1 MGVFVTSK
9 DTLYIKFDLNT
20 QTIVQNDNLTI
31 NYYENYGEYS
41 ILSTDNTNSN
51 FDLLLNLGSEFYS
64 VSKKSG
70 TISNDIGIFNEFVTL
85 KATSFENE
93 ISYDISIQVEYFSSE
108 NPDTPLPE
116 PEPTYNLKYWLEFT
130 NQNAISHRLEIL
142 QLGFEGASTQIYGNY
157 VHQYTKKKDI
167 HETVVPSN
175 LSIDLEANTTLT
187 LNDLYSEE
195 EQTFLVKAYRNSQL
209 IFIGFIKPDGIYED
223 WVSDRWM
230 LSIDCYDG
238 LNILKDLSFVKNDG
252 MFFKNNMSELNAI
265 YYSLIRTKLDL
276 PINVCIDVFNS
287 EYSFDIYHSV
297 LEQVYINT
305 ERYHQDV
312 EKEKIMDCNEVVS
325 SILSTYNA
333 SIIQMNGEWFI
344 YRPIDVK
351 NGMTFKRYVNG
362 IFDNEIY
369 FEVGKTLGSHINGL
383 ENFDAI
389 HCNANQRKTISPS
402 CQAFRVNYKYGTV
415 ASLTINPDLKLGDR
429 LNIDGWVVNNPDGKV
444 YRNTNGYGI
453 NSSIILSDS
462 TYFNNRTLLLK
473 NNSGASASEGDLLDL
488 EIKFSNIGYAGR
500 NTSYIGLH
508 YEIYTDN
515 YQFCLKRGTNQA
527 YWKLK
532 TLLNDTEDY
541 YKFIQYN
548 GKYGYGKGEAILN
561 LSLPSF
567 PENTNI
573 FISIFRD
580 VTYSSDYSNEYRLII
595 NSIKIIP
602 KSNQSYKG
610 EYHDSQFKKRKSTK
624 SNKDLVVYNGDTLSE
639 IYYGTLLNAE
649 NNALEAKWYR
659 FGFTEERELLS
670 ICAEDRLRSAPRPM
684 IEFEGDIMGYI
695 PFLSF
700 VSINNIA
707 GNFQPIE
714 YTYNANSDTIKL
726 VNREFSNTP
735 LDNTTFSVEKSYD
748 YGNVTKVTIRS

>member
-1 MGVFVTSK
+1 MGYFVTNK
-9 DTLYIKFDLNT
+9 DTLYIKFDLET
-20 QTIVQNDNLTI
+20 QAIIIDDSVLV
-31 NYYENYGEYS
+31 NYYPEDVSDSGSFFINNASANFSLIADLVNVDLYHVEPYS
-41 ILSTDNTNSN
+41 LP
-51 FDLLLNLGSEFYS
+51 
-64 VSKKSG
+64 
-70 TISNDIGIFNEFVTL
+70 ISNDVGIFNETIEFISDFNPTIKKTITL
-85 KATSFENE
+85 
-93 ISYDISIQVEYFSSE
+93 QVEYFSSD

-142 QLGFEGASTQIYGNY
+142 QLGFEGTEMQIYGNF

-195 EQTFLVKAYRNSQL
+195 EQTFLVKAYRDSQL

-238 LNILKDLSFVKNDG
+238 LNILKDLSFVKSDG
-252 MFFKNNMSELNAI
+252 LFFRNNMSELNAI

-287 EYSFDIYHSV
+287 EYSFTIYHSV

-305 ERYHQDV
+305 DRYYQDV

-351 NGMTFKRYVNG
+351 NGMTFKRYVDG

-369 FEVGKTLGSHINGL
+369 LEVGKTLGSHIDGIL
-383 ENFDAI
+383 NFDAI

-415 ASLTINPDLKLGDR
+415 ASILENTNLKLGDG
-429 LNIDGWVVNNPDGKV
+429 LNIEGFVVDNTLGNV
-444 YRNTNGYGI
+444 YRNPSGYGI
-453 NSSIILSDS
+453 WAWTIPAATSSFSFIKLIETNPIYVANGDTVDFTIKFESTGYATGLKISIETPNYILYQKKGWQLKTASISDDTPYLGWYNSNAGYLSIGEGIMVVNL
-462 TYFNNRTLLLK
+462 TTTFPE
-473 NNSGASASEGDLLDL
+473 EGDFILKIANDEVEGLPVGAEQGKFIL
-488 EIKFSNIGYAGR
+488 HMVEIKPN
-500 NTSYIGLH
+500 
-508 YEIYTDN
+508 
-515 YQFCLKRGTNQA
+515 K
-527 YWKLK
+527 
-532 TLLNDTEDY
+532 
-541 YKFIQYN
+541 
-548 GKYGYGKGEAILN
+548 
-561 LSLPSF
+561 
-567 PENTNI
+567 NTNLAI
-573 FISIFRD
+573 
-580 VTYSSDYSNEYRLII
+580 
-595 NSIKIIP
+595 
-602 KSNQSYKG
+602 QG
-610 EYHDSQFKKRKSTK
+610 EYHDAQFKTRKSTK
-624 SNKDLVVYNGDTLSE
+624 TSKDLVVYNGDTLSE
-639 IYYGTLLNAE
+639 IYYGTLLDSIGGYLN
-649 NNALEAKWYR
+649 AKWYR

-714 YTYNANSDTIKL
+714 YTYNAISDTIKL

-748 YGNVTKVTIRS
+748 YGNITKVTIKS

>member
-9 DTLYIKFDLNT
+9 DTLYIKFDLFT
-20 QTIVQNDNLTI
+20 QTIIENDNLTI
-31 NYYENYGEYS
+31 NYYANDGEYP
-41 ILSTDNTNSN
+41 ILSTDNINSN

-108 NPDTPLPE
+108 NPDTPIPE
-116 PEPTYNLKYWLEFT
+116 PEQTYNLKYWLEFT

-142 QLGFEGASTQIYGNY
+142 QLGFEGTEMQIYGNF

-167 HETVVPSN
+167 HDTVVPSN

-223 WVSDRWM
+223 WVSDRWL

-238 LNILKDLSFVKNDG
+238 LNILKDLSFVKSDG
-252 MFFKNNMSELNAI
+252 LFFRNNMSELNAI
-265 YYSLIRTKLDL
+265 YYSLARTKLDL

-287 EYSFDIYHSV
+287 EYTFDIYHSV

-305 ERYHQDV
+305 DRYYQDV

-362 IFDNEIY
+362 TFDNEIY
-369 FEVGKTLGSHINGL
+369 LEVGKTIGSHINGL

-415 ASLTINPDLKLGDR
+415 ASLISNSDLKLGDG
-429 LNIDGWVVNNPDGKV
+429 LTIEGFHVYSDANI
-444 YRNTNGYGI
+444 YRQISGYGI
-453 NSSIILSDS
+453 YVDVPSSIDYEIQDYFPIIENTEPIAVTKGDKIKVSINANMDGEPTTLNVTLSTENYILLRKNGWVLKTDVGDFPDDAPYLFYELFYEKTNIDIISEAPEDS
-462 TYFNNRTLLLK
+462 FFTVLISYQELP
-473 NNSGASASEGDLLDL
+473 NSGVPLTSLL
-488 EIKFSNIGYAGR
+488 Y
-500 NTSYIGLH
+500 
-508 YEIYTDN
+508 
-515 YQFCLKRGTNQA
+515 
-527 YWKLK
+527 
-532 TLLNDTEDY
+532 
-541 YKFIQYN
+541 
-548 GKYGYGKGEAILN
+548 
-561 LSLPSF
+561 
-567 PENTNI
+567 
-573 FISIFRD
+573 
-580 VTYSSDYSNEYRLII
+580 I
-595 NSIKIIP
+595 NSIKIVP
-602 KSNQSYKG
+602 DESNLNAKKG
-610 EYHDSQFKKRKSTK
+610 EYHDAQFKTRKSTK
-624 SNKDLVVYNGDTLSE
+624 TSKDLVVYNGDTLSE
-639 IYYGTLLNAE
+639 IYYGTLLNS
-649 NNALEAKWYR
+649 NGGYLNAKWYR

-695 PFLSF
+695 QFLSF

-714 YTYNANSDTIKL
+714 YTYNAISDTIKL

>member
-1 MGVFVTSK
+1 MGRFSISK
-9 DTLYIKFDLNT
+9 DTLYIKFDLFT
-20 QTIVQNDNLTI
+20 QTIVQNDSIRVNYHTKDVSDSGSFHI
-31 NYYENYGEYS
+31 NNSANFSLIADLVNEDLYNVVPYS
-41 ILSTDNTNSN
+41 LPIA
-51 FDLLLNLGSEFYS
+51 
-64 VSKKSG
+64 
-70 TISNDIGIFNEFVTL
+70 NDVGIFNEIIEFISDFNPTVKKTITL
-85 KATSFENE
+85 
-93 ISYDISIQVEYFSSE
+93 QVEYFSSE

-142 QLGFEGASTQIYGNY
+142 QLGFEGVETQIYGNF

-167 HETVVPSN
+167 HDTVVPSN

-223 WVSDRWM
+223 WVSDRWI

-305 ERYHQDV
+305 ERYYQDV

-369 FEVGKTLGSHINGL
+369 FDAGKTIGSHINGL

-415 ASLTINPDLKLGDR
+415 ASLISNSDLKLGEG

-444 YRNTNGYGI
+444 YRNSNGYGI
-453 NSSIILSDS
+453 NADNIEHYSSSIYYNGTDSQQSFIELIRNNPIDITSGDILVVSINYS
-462 TYFNNRTLLLK
+462 VFG
-473 NNSGASASEGDLLDL
+473 GA
-488 EIKFSNIGYAGR
+488 NAGAV
-500 NTSYIGLH
+500 SF
-508 YEIYTDN
+508 ETDN
-515 YQFCLKRGTNQA
+515 YYYYSKKNEWR
-527 YWKLK
+527 LK
-532 TLLNDTEDY
+532 TENITDDTRFVRVSYKGNVMNFKITLPPSAESGSFIVKWYRGVIFGYVISGRGYTELN
-541 YKFIQYN
+541 
-548 GKYGYGKGEAILN
+548 
-561 LSLPSF
+561 S
-567 PENTNI
+567 
-573 FISIFRD
+573 ISISPN
-580 VTYSSDYSNEYRLII
+580 SST
-595 NSIKIIP
+595 
-602 KSNQSYKG
+602 QSYKG
-610 EYHDSQFKKRKSTK
+610 EYHDAQFKTRKSTK

-700 VSINNIA
+700 VSINNIT

-714 YTYNANSDTIKL
+714 YTYNAISDTIKL
-726 VNREFSNTP
+726 VNREFSNVP
-735 LDNTTFSVEKSYD
+735 LDSKTFSVEKSFD
-748 YGNVTKVTIRS
+748 YGNITKVTIKS

>member
-1 MGVFVTSK
+1 MEYFSTNK

-20 QTIVQNDNLTI
+20 QTIVQNDSVLVIYYQQDVSDSGSFFI
-31 NYYENYGEYS
+31 NNT
-41 ILSTDNTNSN
+41 STNFSLIADLVNGNIYHIEPNS
-51 FDLLLNLGSEFYS
+51 LP
-64 VSKKSG
+64 
-70 TISNDIGIFNEFVTL
+70 IANDIGIFNETIEFISDFNPTIKKTITL
-85 KATSFENE
+85 
-93 ISYDISIQVEYFSSE
+93 QVEYFNSD

-142 QLGFEGASTQIYGNY
+142 QFGFAGASTQIYGNF

-167 HETVVPSN
+167 HDTVVPSN

-238 LNILKDLSFVKNDG
+238 LNILKDLSFVKSDG
-252 MFFKNNMSELNAI
+252 LFFRNNMSELNAI
-265 YYSLIRTKLDL
+265 YYSLIRTKLNL

-305 ERYHQDV
+305 ERYYQDV
-312 EKEKIMDCNEVVS
+312 EKEKTMDCNEVVS

-369 FEVGKTLGSHINGL
+369 FEAGKTLGSHINGL

-415 ASLTINPDLKLGDR
+415 ASLILNPDLKLGEG

-444 YRNTNGYGI
+444 YRHPSGYGLI
-453 NSSIILSDS
+453 SKPRND
-462 TYFNNRTLLLK
+462 K
-473 NNSGASASEGDLLDL
+473 NNSVVLIHNIPIDIQEYDVLDISFAF
-488 EIKFSNIGYAGR
+488 ENKGYAIGLI
-500 NTSYIGLH
+500 TSY
-508 YEIYTDN
+508 ETDN
-515 YQFCLKRGTNQA
+515 YYFYVKNG
-527 YWKLK
+527 WKLK
-532 TLLNDTEDY
+532 TETVSNDTRY
-541 YKFIQYN
+541 FITRNTAPSIDPLVGRGLGPANFTITLPPSPETGLFKVTVYRDLN
-548 GKYGYGKGEAILN
+548 NETSDTGDRFTIKYINIKPNTDIKIKGE
-561 LSLPSF
+561 F
-567 PENTNI
+567 
-573 FISIFRD
+573 
-580 VTYSSDYSNEYRLII
+580 
-595 NSIKIIP
+595 
-602 KSNQSYKG
+602 
-610 EYHDSQFKKRKSTK
+610 HDAQFKKRKSTK

-649 NNALEAKWYR
+649 NNALDAKWYR

-700 VSINNIA
+700 ISINNIA

-714 YTYNANSDTIKL
+714 YTYNAIYDTIKL

-735 LDNTTFSVEKSYD
+735 LDTTTFSVEKSYD

>member
-1 MGVFVTSK
+1 MGYFFANK
-9 DTLYIKFDLNT
+9 ETLYIKFDLTT
-20 QTIVQNDNLTI
+20 QAIVQND
-31 NYYENYGEYS
+31 
-41 ILSTDNTNSN
+41 
-51 FDLLLNLGSEFYS
+51 S
-64 VSKKSG
+64 VSIEYYPVDSFDTG
-70 TISNDIGIFNEFVTL
+70 SFFINNTSTNFSLIADLVNGNIYHIEPNSLPITNDVGIFNETIEFISDFNPTIKKTITL
-85 KATSFENE
+85 
-93 ISYDISIQVEYFSSE
+93 QVEYFNSD

-142 QLGFEGASTQIYGNY
+142 QFGFAGVSTQIYGNF

-167 HETVVPSN
+167 HDTIVPSN

-223 WVSDRWM
+223 WVSDKWL

-238 LNILKDLSFVKNDG
+238 LNILKDLSFVKSDG
-252 MFFKNNMSELNAI
+252 LFFRNNMSELNAI
-265 YYSLIRTKLDL
+265 YYSLIRTKLNL

-287 EYSFDIYHSV
+287 EYSFDIYHSI

-305 ERYHQDV
+305 ERYYQDV
-312 EKEKIMDCNEVVS
+312 EKEKTMDCNEVVS

-362 IFDNEIY
+362 TFDNEIY
-369 FEVGKTLGSHINGL
+369 LEVGKTIGSHINGL

-415 ASLTINPDLKLGDR
+415 ASLTLNPDLKLGEG
-429 LNIDGWVVNNPDGKV
+429 LNIDGWVVNNPDGRV
-444 YRNTNGYGI
+444 YRHPSGYGLI
-453 NSSIILSDS
+453 SMPTND
-462 TYFNNRTLLLK
+462 K
-473 NNSGASASEGDLLDL
+473 NNAVVLIHNIPIDIQEYDVLDVSFAF
-488 EIKFSNIGYAGR
+488 ENKGYAIGLI
-500 NTSYIGLH
+500 TSY
-508 YEIYTDN
+508 ETDN
-515 YQFCLKRGTNQA
+515 YYFYVKNG
-527 YWKLK
+527 WKLK
-532 TLLNDTEDY
+532 TASVSNDTRYFVTRNTMGLGPANFTITLPPSPETGLFKVTVYRNVTD
-541 YKFIQYN
+541 KTSDTGDRFTIKSVNIKPNKDTNLAIQ
-548 GKYGYGKGEAILN
+548 GE
-561 LSLPSF
+561 F
-567 PENTNI
+567 
-573 FISIFRD
+573 
-580 VTYSSDYSNEYRLII
+580 
-595 NSIKIIP
+595 
-602 KSNQSYKG
+602 
-610 EYHDSQFKKRKSTK
+610 HDAQFKKRKSTK
-624 SNKDLVVYNGDTLSE
+624 SNKDLVVYNGDSLSE
-639 IYYGTLLNAE
+639 IYYGTLLNAK
-649 NNALEAKWYR
+649 NDALDAKWYR

-700 VSINNIA
+700 ISINNIA

-714 YTYNANSDTIKL
+714 YTYNAISDTIKL

>member
-1 MGVFVTSK
+1 MGRFIISNVNMSVKYDIF
-9 DTLYIKFDLNT
+9 T
-20 QTIVQNDNLTI
+20 QSIIENSTIFAKYKGIEEFGEIDGFTVND
-31 NYYENYGEYS
+31 
-41 ILSTDNTNSN
+41 DNSN
-51 FDLLLNLGSEFYS
+51 F
-64 VSKKSG
+64 
-70 TISNDIGIFNEFVTL
+70 TMISPNTDDYYTLEEKHTPIVNDVGIFNETILLTSIDDVTR
-85 KATSFENE
+85 TQIIN
-93 ISYDISIQVEYFSSE
+93 VEVNYIDSS
-108 NPDTPLPE
+108 NTPLPD

-130 NQNAISHRLEIL
+130 NQNAITHRLEIL
-142 QLGFEGASTQIYGNY
+142 QSGFEGIETQIYGNF

-167 HETVVPSN
+167 HDTVVPSN
-175 LSIDLEANTTLT
+175 LSIDLEANTNLT

-223 WVSDRWM
+223 WVSDRWI

-252 MFFKNNMSELNAI
+252 LYFRNNMSELNAI

-276 PINVCIDVFNS
+276 PINVCIDVYNS
-287 EYSFDIYHSV
+287 EYSFDIYHSI

-305 ERYHQDV
+305 ERYYQDV

-325 SILSTYNA
+325 SILATYNA

-369 FEVGKTLGSHINGL
+369 FEAGKTIGSHINGL

-415 ASLTINPDLKLGDR
+415 SSLISNTDLKLGDG
-429 LNIDGWVVNNPDGKV
+429 LNIEGWVVNNPDGKV
-444 YRNTNGYGI
+444 YRNPSGYGLI
-453 NSSIILSDS
+453 SKPTND
-462 TYFNNRTLLLK
+462 K
-473 NNSGASASEGDLLDL
+473 NNPVVLIYNNPIDIQEYDVL
-488 EIKFSNIGYAGR
+488 EVSFAFENKGFAIGLI
-500 NTSYIGLH
+500 TSY
-508 YEIYTDN
+508 ETDN
-515 YQFCLKRGTNQA
+515 YYFYVKNG
-527 YWKLK
+527 WKLK
-532 TLLNDTEDY
+532 TETVSNDTRY
-541 YKFIQYN
+541 FITKNSAPSIDPFVGMGLGQAN
-548 GKYGYGKGEAILN
+548 FTIT
-561 LSLPSF
+561 LPPS
-567 PENTNI
+567 PETGL
-573 FISIFRD
+573 FKVTVYRD
-580 VTYSSDYSNEYRLII
+580 INNETSDTGDRFTI
-595 NSIKIIP
+595 NSINIKPSTDIKI
-602 KSNQSYKG
+602 KG
-610 EYHDSQFKKRKSTK
+610 EFHDAQFKARKSTK

-639 IYYGTLLNAE
+639 IYYGTLLNSE
-649 NNALEAKWYR
+649 YNALDAKWYR

-695 PFLSF
+695 PFLSHIA
-700 VSINNIA
+700 INNIT

-714 YTYNANSDTIKL
+714 YTYNAISDTIKL

-735 LDNTTFSVEKSYD
+735 LDTTTFSVEKSFD